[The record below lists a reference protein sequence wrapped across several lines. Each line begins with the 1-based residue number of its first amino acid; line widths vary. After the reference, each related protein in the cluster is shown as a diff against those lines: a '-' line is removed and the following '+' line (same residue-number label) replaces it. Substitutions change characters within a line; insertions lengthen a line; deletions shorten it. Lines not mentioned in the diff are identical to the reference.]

1 MRSQKELAERI
12 REALRQNP
20 FLVEL
25 GQRAHCSQNKAG
37 RAAQMLGLTDE
48 EVKIVADV
56 IRLKER
62 NPDAF
67 QKILESATKEE
78 RQMKRKTAPEKTDA
92 EEVWIDEHGKR
103 VLIQSFC
110 RAAFWD
116 LELENTLNSRTDR
129 YSPTSVYFERGLRL
143 GKAEDESFVE
153 TFMILCR
160 IWNRLAGFPKEDLIR
175 LSDGPWTVDGLIQW
189 GYFREKWVKGTLV
202 IFPTEKLLK
211 AIMGENH
218 EDGSDEA
225 G

>member
-67 QKILESATKEE
+67 QKILESATK
-78 RQMKRKTAPEKTDA
+78 
-92 EEVWIDEHGKR
+92 
-103 VLIQSFC
+103 
-110 RAAFWD
+110 
-116 LELENTLNSRTDR
+116 
-129 YSPTSVYFERGLRL
+129 
-143 GKAEDESFVE
+143 
-153 TFMILCR
+153 
-160 IWNRLAGFPKEDLIR
+160 
-175 LSDGPWTVDGLIQW
+175 
-189 GYFREKWVKGTLV
+189 
-202 IFPTEKLLK
+202 
-211 AIMGENH
+211 
-218 EDGSDEA
+218 
-225 G
+225 